1 MAGIFYS
8 IKEAAKKLKITE
20 KEVKKL
26 IEQGQLR
33 VFRIGSDLLLKAEEV
48 DNLACEESISVKD
61 RWRLQKN
68 KYHPYL

>member
-8 IKEAAKKLKITE
+8 IKEAAKRLKITE

-26 IEQGQLR
+26 IEQGTLR
-33 VFRIGSDLLLKAEEV
+33 EFRIGSDLLLKAEEV
-48 DNLACEESISVKD
+48 ENLACEKGISVKD